1 MTAVLLGLMA
11 ALCYGSS
18 DFTAG
23 VGGRRSSPAAIAA
36 VAQSFSLAAAG
47 LAIVALSP
55 RSPAAGILQW
65 GALSGVGSGIGIV
78 ALYRGLAVA
87 RMSVVAP
94 VSAVL
99 AAALPALVGFLIGE
113 HLRPLAWIGIVTALP
128 AVALTSAQ
136 HTSDEG
142 SRRAGIA
149 AGIVAGAGFA
159 LMFIALAQAGPSAG
173 AWPLIAGQ
181 GVAALIVMAWLI
193 PAQNRPGRAA
203 WSRSWWPGT
212 LAGLLAGIANLLY
225 LAATGVG
232 QLAVIAVVT
241 ALYPAATVLLARLGL
256 QERWS
261 RVQMVGLLIS
271 IAAVTAISLG

>member
-1 MTAVLLGLMA
+1 MTAVLLGLLA

-23 VGGRRSSPAAIAA
+23 VGGRRGSPAAITAI
-36 VAQSFSLAAAG
+36 AQPFSLAAAG
-47 LAIVALSP
+47 LAIAALSP
-55 RSPAAGILQW
+55 RSPPSGVLLW
-65 GALSGVGSGIGIV
+65 GALSGVGGGIGTV

-99 AAALPALVGFLIGE
+99 SAALPALVGYLIGE
-113 HLRPLAWIGIVTALP
+113 HLRPLAWIGIVIAIP

-136 HTSDEG
+136 HAGDEG

-159 LMFIALAQAGPSAG
+159 LMFIALDRAGPSAG
-173 AWPLIAGQ
+173 AWPLVAGQ
-181 GVAALIVMAWLI
+181 AVAILIVMAWLI
-193 PAQNRPGRAA
+193 PAQNRPGREA
-203 WSRSWWPGT
+203 WARSWWPGM
-212 LAGLLAGIANLLY
+212 LAGVLAGIASLLY

-241 ALYPAATVLLARLGL
+241 ALYPAATILLARLGL
-256 QERWS
+256 HERWS
-261 RVQMVGLLIS
+261 RVQAAGLLIS
-271 IAAVTAISLG
+271 IAAVTAISHG

>member
-1 MTAVLLGLMA
+1 MTAVLLGLAA

-23 VGGRRSSPAAIAA
+23 VGGRRSSPAAITA
-36 VAQSFSLAAAG
+36 VAQPFSLLAAFI
-47 LAIVALSP
+47 AIVALSS
-55 RSPAAGILQW
+55 RSPASGVLLW
-65 GALSGVGSGIGIV
+65 GALSGVGSGIGAV

-99 AAALPALVGFLIGE
+99 SASLPALTGFLIGE
-113 HLRPLAWIGIVTALP
+113 HLQPLAWTGIVIALP
-128 AVALTSAQ
+128 AVALISAQ

-149 AGIVAGAGFA
+149 AGMVAGAGFA
-159 LMFIALAQAGPSAG
+159 LMFIALDRAGTSAG
-173 AWPLIAGQ
+173 AWPLVAGQ
-181 GVAALIVMAWLI
+181 AVANLIVMAWLI
-193 PAQNRPGRAA
+193 PARNRPGREA

-212 LAGLLAGIANLLY
+212 LAGVLAGIANLLY

-256 QERWS
+256 HERWS
-261 RVQMVGLLIS
+261 RVQAVGLLIS